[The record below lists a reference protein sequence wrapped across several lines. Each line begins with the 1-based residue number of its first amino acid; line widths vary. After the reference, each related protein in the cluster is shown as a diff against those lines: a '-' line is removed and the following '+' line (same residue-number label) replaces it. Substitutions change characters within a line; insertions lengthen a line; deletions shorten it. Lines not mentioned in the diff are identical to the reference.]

1 MSFSINN
8 NIPAMRAAN
17 ALQRTSRALGKSYLN
32 ISSGVR
38 DPSEDV
44 AGTSIAAILYA
55 DQRIANAAIRN
66 VNDGISLIS
75 IADSALE
82 NTTNVLF
89 RMLEIAHQSAN
100 GVYQQ
105 TARSA
110 LQLEFVALGSEI
122 SRIADV
128 TEFNGMKLLNE
139 EGSISLQVG
148 FNSRSYSEITFAK
161 SLGTLL
167 KLTLGSGMQLGVAV
181 IGSTVAASLQRAREA
196 ITTIQEAIAIVGIE
210 RGNLGATE
218 SRLNSTIQGLQIAQ
232 ENFAEAVSRIR
243 DVDIAEEA
251 AELTRNNILQQAGI
265 AVLAQANQQPE
276 LLLKLLQ

>member
-38 DPSEDV
+38 DASEDV

-122 SRIADV
+122 SRIANV

-161 SLGTLL
+161 SLGTLM
-167 KLTLGSGMQLGVAV
+167 KLTIGSGVQLGIAV
-181 IGSTVAASLQRAREA
+181 IGSNVAASLQKAYQA
-196 ITTIQEAIAIVGIE
+196 ITAIEDAIAIVGIE